1 MTLHDDDAEHFEFF
15 LKFMYTHHY
24 DKDAIAKL
32 AAEDKNRRVSIPSEI
47 HAVADKYDMP
57 LLLEPIA
64 KDVEELLA
72 GEVPCTLH
80 LLQSL
85 IPAYY
90 KAVSN
95 VGSPLG
101 KILVSKIQTKYD
113 SFFSTDQFASLVKG
127 YPIFGADVAFFQ
139 SKLRSWT
146 CSNCSHVSAANLSG
160 LRAKGKGYTYCE
172 SCGQSRIL
180 SHLGLI

>member
-80 LLQSL
+80 LLQSRHTTRQCRTWAAL
-85 IPAYY
+85 WERSSCRRFRP
-90 KAVSN
+90 
-95 VGSPLG
+95 
-101 KILVSKIQTKYD
+101 
-113 SFFSTDQFASLVKG
+113 STTVSLV
-127 YPIFGADVAFFQ
+127 PI
-139 SKLRSWT
+139 
-146 CSNCSHVSAANLSG
+146 NLP
-160 LRAKGKGYTYCE
+160 A
-172 SCGQSRIL
+172 
-180 SHLGLI
+180 